1 LRGYKYLPGTG
12 PTRGA
17 VVRRQNDAMD
27 AADAIDALERLT
39 GEPPRSVRPIPG
51 GWASFTFEVD
61 GRYIARFPRNAE
73 IARCTEAEL
82 DLLPRLGP
90 LVDFAVPEVRW
101 QGTRQ
106 GFPFFVYE
114 SIPGRPLDADAFDA
128 HPGLAGELGAALRQL
143 HGLGPATDGGIAG
156 PAGGAGGADGA
167 DPAGP
172 AGAVPPAHPVDPVE
186 AWRSGYAA
194 LRRSS
199 DQQVAPRLDAGT
211 ASSLEWAWDHFE
223 AGLVFGP
230 AFVHADL
237 GLEHVLVRDG
247 HLAGVIDWETASIG
261 DPAIDFVGFHIGLG
275 PERTGRILD
284 AYGQPGATLRP
295 RVLHYV
301 WIGAVHAVLYG
312 LEADRPEIVE
322 EALRGLAERLRA
334 VG

>member
-1 LRGYKYLPGTG
+1 MTLERVQVRPWHRPVRVG
-12 PTRGA
+12 
-17 VVRRQNDAMD
+17 VVRRQNEAMD
-27 AADAIDALERLT
+27 AADAVDALERLT
-39 GEPPRSVRPIPG
+39 GEPPRSVRPIHS

-90 LVDFAVPEVRW
+90 LVDFAVPQVRW

-128 HPGLAGELGAALRQL
+128 HPGLAGELAAALRQL
-143 HGLGPATDGGIAG
+143 HGLGPATDGGIADPAGGAPGAG
-156 PAGGAGGADGA
+156 PAGGAPG
-167 DPAGP
+167 
-172 AGAVPPAHPVDPVE
+172 HPDDHVE
-186 AWRSGYAA
+186 AWRSRYAA

-211 ASSLEWAWDHFE
+211 ASSLECAWDHFE

-275 PERTGRILD
+275 PDRTGRILD
-284 AYGQPGATLRP
+284 AYGQSGATLRP

-312 LEADRPEIVE
+312 LENERPEIVE